1 MNLYERF
8 YMYLFGFGSLVN
20 IKSAQNSFKNR
31 ELKKEDLIPVK
42 IRGYK
47 RVWNSIES
55 ICFEKEIV
63 NGIFL
68 NIQKDENSY
77 IFGVMIKISEEEFEV
92 LKLREKNYSCVT
104 IKKESVINQ
113 KLDDDLIAFMTT
125 KEDKI
130 AKIGQENCIIPSR
143 YIEIVK
149 EGVKNFSKEFQ
160 DNFEDIF
167 SNFPFEIKEGIYTFS
182 DPIQN
187 QAAKN
192 SKRLS

>member
-77 IFGVMIKISEEEFEV
+77 IFWGYD
-92 LKLREKNYSCVT
+92 KNKWRRVWS
-104 IKKESVINQ
+104 
-113 KLDDDLIAFMTT
+113 
-125 KEDKI
+125 
-130 AKIGQENCIIPSR
+130 
-143 YIEIVK
+143 
-149 EGVKNFSKEFQ
+149 
-160 DNFEDIF
+160 
-167 SNFPFEIKEGIYTFS
+167 FEIKRE
-182 DPIQN
+182 
-187 QAAKN
+187 K
-192 SKRLS
+192 L